1 MNLDL
6 RRLVF
11 RFRGYTPVPLIIF
24 ALLGS
29 DPRFVPVCSGL
40 VLVLCGEGLRIWG
53 IGYTGATTRSRRV
66 QANRLITDG
75 PYAYLRNPLYVG
87 NFLLSLGC
95 CLIAWAWMPWMLVL
109 FLTAFGLQY
118 RLIVSLEEEE
128 LERIFGE
135 EYRNYALHVPR
146 FFPRRFPY
154 QEGERVVPDFKK
166 ALQSE
171 RSTFATITGFLL
183 LLFVRR
189 ILL

>member
-1 MNLDL
+1 M
-6 RRLVF
+6 
-11 RFRGYTPVPLIIF
+11 
-24 ALLGS
+24 
-29 DPRFVPVCSGL
+29 
-40 VLVLCGEGLRIWG
+40 RIWG

-135 EYRNYALHVPR
+135 GYRSYALHVPR
-146 FFPRRFPY
+146 FFPRWFPY